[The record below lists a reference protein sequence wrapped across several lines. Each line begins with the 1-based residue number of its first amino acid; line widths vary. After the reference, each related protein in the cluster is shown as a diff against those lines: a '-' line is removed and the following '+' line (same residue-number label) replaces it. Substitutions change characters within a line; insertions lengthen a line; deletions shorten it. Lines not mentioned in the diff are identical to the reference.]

1 MNPNIPMNL
10 NNMMNPNMNNMM
22 NNLNYMMMNV
32 QNNNMNKTT
41 KEQILDLINQNM
53 QMTEQISINNN
64 MIKNMIENSDF
75 ENENKEKTNRF
86 KDITEID
93 FFPGYHG
100 QKINVIFSDTTG
112 IKINIITP
120 FNAKVKDLLRAF
132 HTSLQIQGK
141 YLLKIKIFDIEDYIF
156 LYNNNIISLND
167 EKTIFDYG
175 LKKNVEKIVFYQRN
189 SIIGGKNFKVK

>member
-10 NNMMNPNMNNMM
+10 NNMMNPNMNIM

-86 KDITEID
+86 KDITEII
-93 FFPGYHG
+93 FFLD
-100 QKINVIFSDTTG
+100 IM
-112 IKINIITP
+112 
-120 FNAKVKDLLRAF
+120 AKRLMLF
-132 HTSLQIQGK
+132 FLIQQ
-141 YLLKIKIFDIEDYIF
+141 E
-156 LYNNNIISLND
+156 
-167 EKTIFDYG
+167 
-175 LKKNVEKIVFYQRN
+175 
-189 SIIGGKNFKVK
+189 